1 MSRVLIIDDSPTDRQ
16 KMAGVVKNLGFE
28 VLDAE
33 NGADG
38 VKKAREEQP
47 DLILMDI
54 IMPDINGFQATRQLS
69 KDAATKDIPIIVV
82 TTKDQETDRV
92 WGMRQGASEFL
103 VKPVDEKALAS
114 AIRKFMPAG

>member
-1 MSRVLIIDDSPTDRQ
+1 MSRVLIIDDSPTDRK
-16 KMAGVVKNLGFE
+16 KMADVVKELGFE
-28 VLDAE
+28 SLDAG

-38 VKKAREEQP
+38 VKKAKEEQP

-54 IMPDINGFQATRQLS
+54 IMPDINGFQATRELS

-103 VKPVDEKALAS
+103 VKPVDEKALAN
-114 AIRKFMPAG
+114 AIRQFLPAG

>member
-1 MSRVLIIDDSPTDRQ
+1 MRCSTPRTGPT
-16 KMAGVVKNLGFE
+16 VS
-28 VLDAE
+28 
-33 NGADG
+33 
-38 VKKAREEQP
+38 KKATEQQP

-103 VKPVDEKALAS
+103 VKPVDEKALARQPS
-114 AIRKFMPAG
+114 GSSCQRPEALADQP

>member
-1 MSRVLIIDDSPTDRQ
+1 MSRVLIIDDSPTDRK
-16 KMAGVVKNLGFE
+16 KMADVVKGLGFE
-28 VLDAE
+28 SLDAG

-38 VKKAREEQP
+38 VKKAKEEQP

-54 IMPDINGFQATRQLS
+54 IMPDINGFQATREIS

-103 VKPVDEKALAS
+103 VKPVDEKALAN
-114 AIRKFMPAG
+114 AIRQFLPAG